1 PHQERVPRRDVA
13 RLPQPAHRGAR
24 RGRAPSG
31 RAAGQPDAAAARP
44 RRERRTQRAPPRGVH
59 RAAPRDGAARGG
71 PDHAREGAARP
82 GRAPPRRRRRAQ
94 SARERGDAGRRI
106 DLRGTPAGRDPVK
119 ILIVDDEP
127 DVRALVR
134 NSLAYATQDMTPLE
148 AGDGDE
154 AMSLIGSE
162 RPDLVVLDLALPH
175 RDGFTVL
182 EELRRS
188 SDLPVIVLAA
198 RGLVDDKVRGLQLG
212 ADDYMTKPFSPREL
226 VARIES
232 VLLRSV
238 PRTARGVSER
248 GP

>member
-1 PHQERVPRRDVA
+1 
-13 RLPQPAHRGAR
+13 
-24 RGRAPSG
+24 
-31 RAAGQPDAAAARP
+31 
-44 RRERRTQRAPPRGVH
+44 
-59 RAAPRDGAARGG
+59 
-71 PDHAREGAARP
+71 
-82 GRAPPRRRRRAQ
+82 
-94 SARERGDAGRRI
+94 
-106 DLRGTPAGRDPVK
+106 VK

-188 SDLPVIVLAA
+188 SDLPVIVLTA
-198 RGLVDDKVRGLQLG
+198 RGLEDDKIRGLQLG
-212 ADDYMTKPFSPREL
+212 AADTPGGGEAAVGCLR
-226 VARIES
+226 AES
-232 VLLRSV
+232 S
-238 PRTARGVSER
+238 
-248 GP
+248 

>member
-1 PHQERVPRRDVA
+1 
-13 RLPQPAHRGAR
+13 
-24 RGRAPSG
+24 
-31 RAAGQPDAAAARP
+31 
-44 RRERRTQRAPPRGVH
+44 
-59 RAAPRDGAARGG
+59 
-71 PDHAREGAARP
+71 
-82 GRAPPRRRRRAQ
+82 
-94 SARERGDAGRRI
+94 
-106 DLRGTPAGRDPVK
+106 VK

-134 NSLAYATQDMTPLE
+134 NSLEYATQDMTPLE

-188 SDLPVIVLAA
+188 SDLPVIVLTA
-198 RGLVDDKVRGLQLG
+198 RGLEDDKIRGLQLG

-232 VLLRSV
+232 VLRRSV
-238 PRTARGVSER
+238 PRSARGVIER
-248 GP
+248 GPLRIDLAARRVRRSGEEMHFTPTEFNLLAELATHPGEALTHEALLTRVWGAEYGHETHYLKVYVGRLREKIEIDPAEPRWYMVCPRDLAGSADSTTTLRLRFATSPR